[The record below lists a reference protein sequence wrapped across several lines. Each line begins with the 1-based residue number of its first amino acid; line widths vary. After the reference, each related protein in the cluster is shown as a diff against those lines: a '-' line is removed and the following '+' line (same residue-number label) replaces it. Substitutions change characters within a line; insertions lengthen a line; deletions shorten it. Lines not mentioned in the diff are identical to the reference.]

1 MRRNCRSPH
10 GPRRGAS
17 PIISID
23 TSTKKGVYVFVEEWA
38 SRQVWEQHM
47 SGEAIR
53 AFNRQLPAGTIAHIE
68 IHPLEQIA

>member
-10 GPRRGAS
+10 GARRGAS
-17 PIISID
+17 PIISIHLNQ
-23 TSTKKGVYVFVEEWA
+23 KGVYVFVEEWA

>member
-1 MRRNCRSPH
+1 
-10 GPRRGAS
+10 
-17 PIISID
+17 
-23 TSTKKGVYVFVEEWA
+23 
-38 SRQVWEQHM
+38 M